1 MMPPSELDD
10 WKNAPRQRLSA
21 DNLGSDPVSK
31 RISYALANGLCVE
44 ITYGAPKRVTVRTV
58 WPKYIELVPEFGGGA
73 VYMRARCELRG
84 EDRTFRLD
92 RVREARV
99 PDGPAN
105 LRKMAA
111 AAGKTGK
118 LSGLAPKR
126 PTTRASAQ
134 SQAASSS
141 SRSRPHST
149 PEHRGRAPVA
159 SWERPASSGTAGRP
173 QEPVATKR
181 EQPSAASP
189 RSATSAS
196 SGCPLPAISTV
207 LLVMAIGIGSCS
219 ASSGRRHRPGVRR
232 VPHPAGERIRLWHD
246 FSPAPAL

>member
-21 DNLGSDPVSK
+21 ENLGNDPVSK

-44 ITYGAPKRVTVRTV
+44 IAYGAPKGVTARTV
-58 WPKYIELVPEFGGGA
+58 WPKYIELVPDFGGGA

-92 RVREARV
+92 RIQEARV
-99 PDGPAN
+99 PDGPAD

-111 AAGKTGK
+111 ATGKTGK
-118 LSGLAPKR
+118 VSGFAPKR

-134 SQAASSS
+134 TRAASSS
-141 SRSRPHST
+141 SRSLPHSK
-149 PEHRGRAPVA
+149 PEHRGRAPVE

-173 QEPVATKR
+173 QEPVASKR
-181 EQPSAASP
+181 EQPSAAGP

-196 SGCPLPAISTV
+196 SGCLLPAIGV
-207 LLVMAIGIGSCS
+207 GLLVMAIGIG
-219 ASSGRRHRPGVRR
+219 
-232 VPHPAGERIRLWHD
+232 L
-246 FSPAPAL
+246 ALS